1 MIKDFEVDNQERYL
15 IGIVK
20 SIKEGLTKNG
30 DPFINMEI
38 TDKTGSIEVKI
49 WNTSEEI
56 LSDKN
61 ISSGSFIYSKG
72 KVGEFN
78 NRMQFTIENT
88 GEPNIVNLNDFPD
101 LKAKFKLEDY
111 IPMAPISYDEIK
123 DYFFNIISQVEDEE
137 IRSFLTEIM
146 NDHGHELIS
155 YPASVGVHHEYVNGL
170 GYHLYRML
178 NSAVNLTSVYKES
191 VNFDYLVAGVLTHD
205 LGKIRCYELND
216 IGLAEGYTLENELH
230 GHLAIGYKMIE
241 GYDLSREKKD
251 MIQHL
256 ILSHHGTREFG
267 AAALPMTLEAQMLH
281 YIDSLDAKVTIIERE
296 MDSLEEN
303 GVSKRI
309 WSLDN
314 NKLYKMPE
322 DSLKT
327 EQ

>member
-111 IPMAPISYDEIK
+111 IP
-123 DYFFNIISQVEDEE
+123 
-137 IRSFLTEIM
+137 
-146 NDHGHELIS
+146 
-155 YPASVGVHHEYVNGL
+155 
-170 GYHLYRML
+170 
-178 NSAVNLTSVYKES
+178 
-191 VNFDYLVAGVLTHD
+191 
-205 LGKIRCYELND
+205 KIGR
-216 IGLAEGYTLENELH
+216 AH
-230 GHLAIGYKMIE
+230 
-241 GYDLSREKKD
+241 
-251 MIQHL
+251 
-256 ILSHHGTREFG
+256 
-267 AAALPMTLEAQMLH
+267 
-281 YIDSLDAKVTIIERE
+281 V
-296 MDSLEEN
+296 
-303 GVSKRI
+303 
-309 WSLDN
+309 
-314 NKLYKMPE
+314 
-322 DSLKT
+322 
-327 EQ
+327 